1 MIRSALAY
9 LGAAGLPE
17 WSQPPPG
24 WRRLFHAVAG
34 SSIPVAGIFAPV
46 EFMVAALAVMSG
58 GGLALDLTR
67 FRIPWINRRF
77 LYWLAPLLKDD
88 ERRRFTGATFMVIGA
103 LFSFLLFGPHV
114 AVPALLFLSLGD
126 PAAALA
132 GRRLPGPRIRGKS
145 PGGTAVFILVS
156 MVVTAALTGSGAIDY
171 HWGLWVGAAVAGLV
185 ELASL
190 PPDDNLS
197 IPLMAGAA
205 MYFLGV

>member
-1 MIRSALAY
+1 MIRSALAC
-9 LGAAGLPE
+9 LRAAGQPDR
-17 WSQPPPG
+17 SQPPPG

-46 EFMVAALAVMSG
+46 EFMVAALAVLSG
-58 GGLALDLTR
+58 GGLLLDLTR
-67 FRIPWINRRF
+67 FQIPWINRRF

-103 LFSFLLFGPHV
+103 LFSFLLFGPQV

-132 GRRLPGPRIRGKS
+132 GRRLPGPRFRGKS
-145 PGGTAVFILVS
+145 PGGTAAFILVS
-156 MVVTAALTGSGAIDY
+156 MAVAAVLAGSGAIEY
-171 HWGLWVGAAVAGLV
+171 HWGLWIGAVVAGLV
-185 ELASL
+185 ELASP

-197 IPLMAGAA
+197 IPLIAGAA
-205 MYFLGV
+205 MHFLGS